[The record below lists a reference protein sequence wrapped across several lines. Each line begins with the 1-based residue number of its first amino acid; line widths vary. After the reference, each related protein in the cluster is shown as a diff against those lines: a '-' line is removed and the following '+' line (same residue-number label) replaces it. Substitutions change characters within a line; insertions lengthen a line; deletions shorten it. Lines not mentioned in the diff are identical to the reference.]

1 MSAINF
7 GEILSDGFNTWK
19 KNMVICIPFVLGLAI
34 SMAVATC
41 ILLPTMF
48 SLFSSIITQAISNPA
63 SMSSPETASQIF
75 SIISENLGLLIGMAI
90 LLVILIGFI
99 MSFFMAGAIGMA
111 KEAILTGSTNFSHMM
126 TYGKKKFLSYF
137 GASILLGLIMF
148 VGFLFTLPGLIS
160 LFANIESLSPTPTP
174 QEALAIM
181 GPFMVG
187 VFLMAIYVIPMSII
201 LALVPY
207 AVVLDD
213 LKAIDGFFK
222 GVQMFWHY
230 NKLNVFFLWLI
241 LLIVSIVLG
250 LFGMIPYVGS
260 IIVFIISFFIVA
272 PLTTIWWTKLYLTI
286 TKKDRESVSSINV
299 Q

>member
-7 GEILSDGFNTWK
+7 GEILGGGFNTWK
-19 KNMVICIPFVLGLAI
+19 KNMIICIPFFLGLAI
-34 SMAVATC
+34 SMAVAIC

-48 SLFSSIITQAISNPA
+48 SLFFPIIEQAISNPTL
-63 SMSSPETASQIF
+63 MSSPETASQIF
-75 SIISENLGLLIGMAI
+75 RIISENIGLIIGVAI
-90 LLVILIGFI
+90 ILVILTGFI
-99 MSFFMAGAIGMA
+99 MSFFTAGAIGMA

-137 GASILLGLIMF
+137 GASIIVGLIMF
-148 VGFLFTLPGLIS
+148 VGFLFTLPGLIN
-160 LFANIESLSPTPTP
+160 LFANIESLSSTPTS

-181 GPFMVG
+181 GPLIMGGLLMV
-187 VFLMAIYVIPMSII
+187 IYVIPMSII

-222 GVQMFWHY
+222 GVRVFWHY
-230 NKLNVFFLWLI
+230 NKINVFLLWLI
-241 LLIVSIVLG
+241 VLIVSIILG
-250 LFGMIPYVGS
+250 LFGMIPYAGG
-260 IIVFIISFFIVA
+260 IIVFIISFFVVA

-286 TKKDRESVSSINV
+286 TKKDREAIPPINV

>member
-7 GEILSDGFNTWK
+7 GEILSSGFKTWK
-19 KNMVICIPFVLGLAI
+19 KNITICIPFILGAVI
-34 SMAVATC
+34 SMVVAIC

-48 SLFSSIITQAISNPA
+48 SLFSPIMKQAISNPA

-75 SIISENLGLLIGMAI
+75 RIISENIGLIIGVAI
-90 LLVILIGFI
+90 ILVILIGFI
-99 MSFFMAGAIGMA
+99 MSFFTAGAIGMA
-111 KEAILTGSTNFSHMM
+111 KEAILAGSTNFSHMM

-137 GASILLGLIMF
+137 GASIIVGLIMF
-148 VGFLFTLPGLIS
+148 VGFLFTLPGLIN
-160 LFANIESLSPTPTP
+160 LFANIESLSSTPTP

-181 GPFMVG
+181 GPLIMGGLLMV
-187 VFLMAIYVIPMSII
+187 IYVIPMSVV

-213 LKAIDGFFK
+213 LKAIDGFSK
-222 GVQMFWHY
+222 GVRVFWRY
-230 NKLNVFFLWLI
+230 NKLNVFLLWLI
-241 LLIVSIVLG
+241 VLVVSIILG
-250 LFGMIPYVGS
+250 LFGMIPYVGG
-260 IIVFIISFFIVA
+260 IIVFIISFFVVA

-286 TKKDRESVSSINV
+286 TKKDREAISPINV